1 MQERC
6 GGGAWIFPLA
16 PRLCAGDANLRAR
29 FSPRPPPL
37 LFSPDEL
44 SDVKPSS
51 LEEVHAVAQ
60 RALVAGRAS
69 GDGLG
74 VLCIHLEGF
83 ELGVI
88 ELGETAAVAAYVRV
102 LEDLPQGGGQF
113 LCGFREGAKVFF
125 YVQGVDSDAMRG
137 LAEASCKVGLSK
149 ICGGKLRHGVSAGA
163 AHSSGLRVGAGTP
176 EDVRIAAE
184 RGARLALRTGGG
196 RFAFIERFGPA
207 PSAKVDR
214 SKSGQGVSSASLDGV
229 GSVALPNQREADRA
243 EPQGRPHLQQRS
255 KPPHRL
261 KDEPVQ
267 RQPRLHDALPIH
279 GQDGAEDLNELLRA
293 NDLQWQARVERLER
307 RLNKMSRLLDA
318 GSESAVNLNPS
329 DSGVSSQF
337 RCVQGLDFRD
347 DQFEAKTGLMSAL
360 FEANREIQDRLKER
374 SAG

>member
-1 MQERC
+1 MLF
-6 GGGAWIFPLA
+6 FP
-16 PRLCAGDANLRAR
+16 DK
-29 FSPRPPPL
+29 
-37 LFSPDEL
+37 L

-51 LEEVHAVAQ
+51 LEEVHALAQ
-60 RALVAGRAS
+60 LAFEAGHAS

-83 ELGVI
+83 ESSVI
-88 ELGETAAVAAYVRV
+88 ELGEVAAVTAYASV

-113 LCGFREGAKVFF
+113 LCGFRDGAKAFF
-125 YVQGVDSDAMRG
+125 FVQGVDSNAMRG

-149 ICGGKLRHGVSAGA
+149 ISGGKLRHGVSAGA

-214 SKSGQGVSSASLDGV
+214 SKSGQGVSSTSLDGA
-229 GSVALPNQREADRA
+229 GSVAPPNQREVARV
-243 EPQGRPHLQQRS
+243 EPQGLPQLQQRP
-255 KPPHRL
+255 KLPHRL
-261 KDEPVQ
+261 EDEPVE
-267 RQPRLHDALPIH
+267 RQPRLHTAPPIH

-318 GSESAVNLNPS
+318 GSESVVNVNPS

-337 RCVQGLDFRD
+337 RCVQGLDCRD
-347 DQFEAKTGLMSAL
+347 DQFDAKTGLMSAL